1 MFTGIIEKTG
11 KISDIV
17 TKSGSKRFKIQYTSA
32 EPLENGESI
41 NVNGACQTVVAKE
54 IDSFWVEAMQETLE
68 KTNLNILQV
77 GDEVNLERSL
87 KLSDRI
93 SGHLVSG
100 HVDVTGKVL
109 SIQTLPESW
118 IFGISFPEHF
128 AKYLTPKGS
137 IAVNGISLTVIDVGQ
152 NSVTVGIIPYTWQNT
167 NLHKIK
173 RGDLV
178 NLEFDLLAK
187 YVESVLKSS
196 EEKEKI
202 TSQYLREA
210 GW

>member
-17 TKSGSKRFKIQYTSA
+17 TKSGSKRLKIQYTSA
-32 EPLENGESI
+32 EPLKVGESI
-41 NVNGACQTVVAKE
+41 NVNGACQTVVE
-54 IDSFWVEAMQETLE
+54 IEKGSFWVEAMQETLT
-68 KTNLNILQV
+68 KTNLDVLQI

-100 HVDVTGKVL
+100 HVDTVGRVL
-109 SIQTLPESW
+109 AIQTMPESW
-118 IFGISFPEHF
+118 IFKIDFPKEF
-128 AKYLTPKGS
+128 TKYIVSKGS
-137 IAVNGISLTVIDVGQ
+137 ISVNGISLTVIDAGQ
-152 NSVTVGIIPYTWQNT
+152 NNFTVGIIPYSWQNT
-167 NLHKIK
+167 NLRSIKI
-173 RGDLV
+173 GDSI

-187 YVESVLKSS
+187 YVESVLKVDDDQ
-196 EEKEKI
+196 EKI
-202 TSQYLREA
+202 TSQYLRDA